1 MKVSGWPMKVSV
13 RALFLLPCAA
23 LLVAAVPTA
32 HAAPLYSVSGSVW
45 AGQYPDNSN
54 VPVAGSAVYGTTAT
68 ATFTLTNS
76 SASSLF
82 NFDSSTDSGLTS
94 FLTTGYSPSG
104 LNGDTLT
111 YLTGSSHA
119 GDSIDNDLFQFVGT
133 TALAN
138 GTYTLEHDDGF
149 LLYLNGLLV
158 ASDPGKNFATATTL
172 CVGTTGCTYN
182 IPTTGDVS
190 RSEEH
195 TSELQ

>member
-1 MKVSGWPMKVSV
+1 
-13 RALFLLPCAA
+13 
-23 LLVAAVPTA
+23 
-32 HAAPLYSVSGSVW
+32 
-45 AGQYPDNSN
+45 

-149 LLYLNGLLV
+149 LLYLNGV
-158 ASDPGKNFATATTL
+158 EVVSEPGPTGAATTTL

-182 IPTTGDVS
+182 IASTGGASESFVLDYGECCGAPAVLETTLPLVGPPPTNPVPEPSSLTLMGTGLLAFAGMV
-190 RSEEH
+190 RRRIQPR
-195 TSELQ
+195 T